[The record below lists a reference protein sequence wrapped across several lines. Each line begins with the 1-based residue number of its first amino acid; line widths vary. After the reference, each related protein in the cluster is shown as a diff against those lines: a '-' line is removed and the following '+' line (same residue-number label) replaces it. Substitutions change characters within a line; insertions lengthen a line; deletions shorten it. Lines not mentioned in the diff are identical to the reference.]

1 MRATTNTVLRANRE
15 GIIMRASVPDD
26 SSSTKQV
33 KEAGSEHFKLHAV
46 AFTISQLLFHTGAG
60 RLS

>member
-1 MRATTNTVLRANRE
+1 
-15 GIIMRASVPDD
+15 MRASVPDD

-33 KEAGSEHFKLHAV
+33 EEAGSEHFKVHAV

-60 RLS
+60 WLS